1 MHTDT
6 SQLGILAFMLAVLA
20 GGTGTAVIAA
30 ALILKKYHFARLV
43 ALAGTLAAGGYGVLL
58 LLAAF
63 TTGET
68 TLGRGEEKHFC
79 EVDCHLAYSVV
90 DVGRTKTLGTAAAPQ
105 AAEGTFYVVT
115 LKVRFDET
123 TTSANRPPTVPL
135 WPNPRWTSVRD
146 ESGRDYRP
154 SLDGLAAFEAVHGT
168 VKGLDRALRPGE
180 SYTTT
185 LVFDLPDDVR
195 EPRLLLTSPL
205 PENAFVVSNENSFF
219 HRKVVF
225 RL

>member
-6 SQLGILAFMLAVLA
+6 SQVGILAFMLAVLLGGA
-20 GGTGTAVIAA
+20 GAAVIAA
-30 ALILKKYHFARLV
+30 ALILRKYDFARLV
-43 ALAGTLAAGGYGVLL
+43 ALAGTLAAGGYGALL

-79 EVDCHLAYSVV
+79 EIDCHLAYAVM
-90 DVGRTKTLGTAAAPQ
+90 DVARTKTLGTAEAPRT
-105 AAEGTFYVVT
+105 AEGTFYVVT
-115 LKVRFDET
+115 LRVRFDET
-123 TTSANRPPTVPL
+123 TTSATRPPTAPL

-146 ESGRDYRP
+146 ADGRRYRP

-180 SYTTT
+180 AYTTT
-185 LVFDLPDDVR
+185 LVFDLPADVR

-205 PENAFVVSNENSFF
+205 PENAFMLSNENSFF

>member
-1 MHTDT
+1 MHTDS
-6 SQLGILAFMLAVLA
+6 SQVGILAFMLAVLL
-20 GGTGTAVIAA
+20 GGAGTAAIAA

-43 ALAGTLAAGGYGVLL
+43 ALAGTLAAGGYGTLL

-68 TLGRGEEKHFC
+68 TLGPGEEKHFC
-79 EVDCHLAYSVV
+79 ELDCHLAYAVV
-90 DVGRTKTLGTAAAPQ
+90 DVGRTATLGTAS
-105 AAEGTFYVVT
+105 AEGTFYVVT
-115 LKVRFDET
+115 LRVRFDET
-123 TTSANRPPTVPL
+123 TTSATRPATAPL
-135 WPNPRWTSVRD
+135 WPNPRWTIVRD
-146 ESGRDYRP
+146 AEGRRYRP
-154 SLDGLAAFEAVHGT
+154 SLDGLAAFEALHGT
-168 VKGLDRALRPGE
+168 VKGLDRPLRPGE

-185 LVFDLPDDVR
+185 LIFDLPADVR

-205 PENAFVVSNENSFF
+205 PENAFMLSHENSFF

>member
-6 SQLGILAFMLAVLA
+6 TQLGILAFILAVLA
-20 GGTGTAVIAA
+20 GGAGAAAIAA
-30 ALILKKYHFARLV
+30 ALILRKYDFARLV
-43 ALAGTLAAGGYGVLL
+43 ALAAALAAGGYGTLL

-79 EVDCHLAYSVV
+79 EVDCHVAYSVV
-90 DVGRTKTLGTAAAPQ
+90 DVRQTLTLGTATTVRQ
-105 AAEGTFYVVT
+105 ARGTFYVVT
-115 LKVRFDET
+115 LRVRFDER
-123 TTSANRPPTVPL
+123 TTSARRPQDMPL

-146 ESGRDYRP
+146 ADGHDYRP
-154 SLDGLAAFEAVHGT
+154 SLDGLAAFEAANGT

-185 LVFDLPDDVR
+185 LVFDLPDQVR

-219 HRKVVF
+219 HKKVVF